1 MAPLEKEVGDM
12 VGAGKQQVLMS
23 SPLRFAQDD
32 NFLIGP
38 GWHRRRQPPG
48 RVRGLTRSRPNG

>member
-1 MAPLEKEVGDM
+1 M